1 MDDELRRGIGV
12 ALGGLGP
19 IIVAG
24 LLVGVRGSIQNANVA
39 LLLVIV
45 VVLAAT
51 LGGRPAGVGAALA
64 SALSFDFFHTQ
75 PYLRLNIASADDVE
89 STVLLLAVGLIVGE
103 LAAWERRARL
113 SADMS
118 RGDIRRIHRVADRA
132 AHGEDATQVILVA
145 QDELTEL
152 LGLRACRFEAP
163 PFAAALPRL
172 DRAGSLE
179 SHVWRLADDGFELPA
194 AVDLPV
200 YGRGQQ
206 LGRFV
211 LDSTPGVGVSLERRI
226 VAVAIADQVG
236 AALAAPWMTRKGNG
250 HG

>member
-1 MDDELRRGIGV
+1 MDDALRRDVGL

-19 IIVAG
+19 IVVAV

-45 VVLAAT
+45 VVLAAAV
-51 LGGRPAGVGAALA
+51 GGRPAGAC
-64 SALSFDFFHTQ
+64 SAVVSTLSFDFFHTQ
-75 PYLRLNIASADDVE
+75 PYLRLDIASADDVE
-89 STVLLLAVGLIVGE
+89 STVLLLTVGLIVAE
-103 LAAWERRARL
+103 LAAWARRARM
-113 SADMS
+113 SADRS

-132 AHGEDATQVILVA
+132 AHGDDATQVILAA
-145 QDELTEL
+145 QDELMEL

-163 PFAAALPRL
+163 PFAASLPRL

-179 SHVWRLADDGFELPA
+179 AHVWRMADDGFELPGA
-194 AVDLPV
+194 LDLPV

-211 LDSTPGVGVSLERRI
+211 LNSTPGVGVTLERRI
-226 VAVAIADQVG
+226 VAIAIADQVG
-236 AALAAPWMTRKGNG
+236 AALAAPWTTRKGNG